1 MEDMWTFLN
10 EIRDKR
16 GYLAFCECISSHESS
31 KYHLLCI
38 QRKEVTEKGT
48 GPMFVA
54 LKKQAEDMDYQLKPM
69 FNTAF
74 YVAKQKLPF
83 RSFEGLIELQEKNGI
98 KMPTQYRNDKG
109 YVKDGLPTTE
119 FIDIMA
125 VKSADANGVLA
136 ALLEALHHVDLTD
149 GDIKKKIIACTFD
162 GASVN
167 QGAKGGVIVKLRE
180 LLGHVLISIWC
191 APHKLE
197 LSLLDATKATDFID
211 IVEKGVDPIYRF
223 YYGSGKRRREVNAI
237 SAVIDEDPVYF
248 SAPCGTRW
256 MASRLR
262 AYKAVIKN
270 YNSVILHMEEAS
282 NRKTE
287 EGAKCV
293 GYLKV
298 LKSAKFVDGLHFM
311 VDVLEVLANVSLAF
325 QSNDLFIYDVD
336 VKLCEARIKLEGLKH
351 NRGDVY
357 TGYMATCKDGK
368 FDSKNNGHITSLK
381 GTGIP
386 ETVKNSFLE
395 NSVKFLEK
403 RFSFL
408 KDTPFSDFHV
418 LDPRNVPRSDAQLA
432 TYGDVQVMN
441 MVTHFESVLSEEEV
455 TNIPRQWPALKARLK
470 YRQRQPPKE
479 VISDLLTENHPD
491 VKDVLVLVYIMVT
504 LSPSSAAVERGFSLM
519 NLIKTSRK
527 SQMTNE
533 TLGSLMRVSHITTT
547 VAEFDPEP
555 AIQKWKTS
563 AKTKR
568 YVKAAPKPAAV
579 NSNLPVAAPQP
590 ARETAAVNN
599 HPEPEAIHC
608 C

>member
-1 MEDMWTFLN
+1 
-10 EIRDKR
+10 
-16 GYLAFCECISSHESS
+16 
-31 KYHLLCI
+31 
-38 QRKEVTEKGT
+38 
-48 GPMFVA
+48 MFVA

-98 KMPTQYRNDKG
+98 KMPTQYRNDKVNLKVCNR

-223 YYGSGKRRREVNAI
+223 YYGSGKRRREV
-237 SAVIDEDPVYF
+237 
-248 SAPCGTRW
+248 
-256 MASRLR
+256 
-262 AYKAVIKN
+262 
-270 YNSVILHMEEAS
+270 
-282 NRKTE
+282 
-287 EGAKCV
+287 
-293 GYLKV
+293 
-298 LKSAKFVDGLHFM
+298 
-311 VDVLEVLANVSLAF
+311 
-325 QSNDLFIYDVD
+325 
-336 VKLCEARIKLEGLKH
+336 
-351 NRGDVY
+351 
-357 TGYMATCKDGK
+357 
-368 FDSKNNGHITSLK
+368 
-381 GTGIP
+381 
-386 ETVKNSFLE
+386 
-395 NSVKFLEK
+395 
-403 RFSFL
+403 
-408 KDTPFSDFHV
+408 
-418 LDPRNVPRSDAQLA
+418 
-432 TYGDVQVMN
+432 MN

-491 VKDVLVLVYIMVT
+491 VKDVLVLVYIM
-504 LSPSSAAVERGFSLM
+504 PAR
-519 NLIKTSRK
+519 
-527 SQMTNE
+527 E
-533 TLGSLMRVSHITTT
+533 T
-547 VAEFDPEP
+547 
-555 AIQKWKTS
+555 
-563 AKTKR
+563 
-568 YVKAAPKPAAV
+568 AAV
-579 NSNLPVAAPQP
+579 NSNLPVPAAPQPARETAAVNSNLPVPAAPQP

-599 HPEPEAIHC
+599 TLSLKPYIAASRSTSPTEEKTLYC
-608 C
+608 